1 MVEKKKVVR
10 KSAQKLAKKP
20 VTKKQPRKKAE
31 SEILLSRNNYTEM
44 ALISLQA
51 FASLLIVVSL
61 ARMGILNG
69 WYILL
74 IAGVLT
80 GALVFATIQ
89 LVCKETNKKNKAKKK
104 LKKGKKTKQWA
115 KVSATIISVLVTI
128 ISLAAFH
135 YTNSFNTLLDKISV
149 GDETTAGEEIPLTEP
164 FIVYISGSDARN
176 GIDEVARSDVNI
188 VAVVNPKQSKI
199 LLVSIP
205 RDTYVRLHDTTGLKD
220 KLTHAGLYG
229 VEMSKATIEDF
240 LDIKIDRTIKVSF
253 DTVVGVVD
261 ELGGIEINSDAEMN
275 LKVEGEEKYCYFS
288 VGTQQVDGDCALRF
302 SRERKTYGTGD
313 LHRGENQQ
321 QVLTA
326 ILTKL
331 AGDKGY
337 LLKLPSILD
346 IVANSFETT
355 FLREEITALVRWQLE
370 TGTNWQIESLMV
382 KGKSDMLP
390 TYTYGEGMPLYVMH
404 ADAESITEVQNKIA
418 EYFAS

>member
-10 KSAQKLAKKP
+10 KSAQKPAKKP

-80 GALVFATIQ
+80 GALAFTIIQ
-89 LVCKETNKKNKAKKK
+89 LVCKETNKKSKAKKK

-115 KVSATIISVLVTI
+115 KISATIISVLVTI

-149 GDETTAGEEIPLTEP
+149 GDYSATSEDLAEKS
-164 FIVYISGSDARN
+164 FIVYISGSDARE
-176 GIDEVARSDVNI
+176 GIKETARSDVNI
-188 VAVVNPKQSKI
+188 LAVVNPRESKI

-240 LDIKIDRTIKVSF
+240 LGIKIDRTIKVSF